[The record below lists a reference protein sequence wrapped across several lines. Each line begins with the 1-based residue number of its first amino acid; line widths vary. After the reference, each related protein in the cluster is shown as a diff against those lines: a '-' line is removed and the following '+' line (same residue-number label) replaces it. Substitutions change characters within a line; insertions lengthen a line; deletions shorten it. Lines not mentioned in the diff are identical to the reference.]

1 MRGHIRKRSKDAW
14 TVVIDVGRDPSTGK
28 RHQQWVSV
36 KGTKKDAERKLAE
49 LVHQVDTGGFVRPA
63 KVTVAEFLDR
73 WLHDY
78 AWPNLA
84 PRTAEGYEQIIRGHL
99 IPGLG
104 YIPLIQ
110 LRPEH
115 LQQYYADKLASGRRD
130 GKGGLSPRTVR
141 HHHVTLH
148 GALQSAVKWGLLARN
163 PADAVDAPRYQ
174 AHEMR
179 TFNEEDI
186 RVFLT
191 AARPTPYYSLFYLAL
206 FTGMRRSELLALCWD
221 DIDLDLAQVSV
232 VRTIH
237 QLRDRTIV
245 FRAPKTAK
253 GRRTVALPPSA
264 ALMLR
269 EHREKQ
275 EAIRASLGKALQG
288 SDLVFS
294 QPDGRPLLPDTAT
307 HAWIKLTRHTGLA
320 GVRLHDARHSH
331 ASLMLKAGIHPKVVQ
346 ERLGHA
352 SIQITLDTYSHITPG
367 LQAAAAE
374 RFDQELAPYPA
385 EDVETV
391 TAKDG

>member
-1 MRGHIRKRSKDAW
+1 MRGHIRKRSKDTW
-14 TVVIDVGRDPSTGK
+14 TIVIDAGRDPSTGK
-28 RHQQWVSV
+28 RSQQWVSV

-104 YIPLIQ
+104 YIPLTQ

-130 GKGGLSPRTVR
+130 GKGSLSPRTVR

-174 AHEMR
+174 AHEIR
-179 TFNEEDI
+179 TFNEKDI

-307 HAWIKLTRHTGLA
+307 HAWIKLTRRTGLA

-391 TAKDG
+391 TAKAG